1 MTNDDI
7 AKPTE
12 QRGGAP
18 TGEQE
23 AREKGPW
30 AARARDGVV
39 PSELGGSDAP
49 QERLAEDSDLDD
61 AVLGGPARSEAPATE
76 SGIDRHAGD
85 QADATAGGGTDVPAG
100 AEPDLKDAGRGPR
113 QVDVESAN

>member
-1 MTNDDI
+1 MTTREDP
-7 AKPTE
+7 KPSE

-18 TGEQE
+18 TGKQE

-30 AARARDGVV
+30 AGQAREGVV
-39 PSELGGSDAP
+39 PAELGGSDAP
-49 QERLAEDSDLDD
+49 KEQLAEDSDLDD
-61 AVLGGPARSEAPATE
+61 AVLGGRARSEAPATE

-85 QADATAGGGTDVPAG
+85 RADATADGGGPAA

-113 QVDVESAN
+113 RVDVDSAN

>member
-1 MTNDDI
+1 MTTGEDP
-7 AKPTE
+7 KPTE

-18 TGEQE
+18 PGEEE

-30 AARARDGVV
+30 AARAREGVV
-39 PSELGGSDAP
+39 PPELGGSDAP
-49 QERLAEDSDLDD
+49 DERLPEDPE
-61 AVLGGPARSEAPATE
+61 LGSAALGAPARSDAPATE

-85 QADATAGGGTDVPAG
+85 EADATTHGGPAVPPG

-113 QVDVESAN
+113 RVDVESAG